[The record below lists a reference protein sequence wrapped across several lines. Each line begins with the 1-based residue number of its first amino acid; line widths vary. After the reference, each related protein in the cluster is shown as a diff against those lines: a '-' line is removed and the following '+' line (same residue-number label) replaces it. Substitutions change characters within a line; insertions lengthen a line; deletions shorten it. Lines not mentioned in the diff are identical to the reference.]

1 MYFCYFITVFEALQ
15 YPLYLHSIKT
25 HKGKVYSV
33 MKYFNV
39 FLQQKYMGCTTKM
52 PFIYALANIL
62 LK

>member
-1 MYFCYFITVFEALQ
+1 MGCIVSTIINYIQIYNLIFKNIYFCYLINVFEALQ

-39 FLQQKYMGCTTKM
+39 FL
-52 PFIYALANIL
+52 
-62 LK
+62 